1 MAERRPLKIGLVGA
15 TTGFIAQAH
24 HRAILM
30 DGTRR
35 VAATALSSDPAKA
48 LDGAANWPYPVEAY
62 KSYDAMLAGE
72 IRKPKDERIDYV
84 LIVTPN
90 RAHFD
95 PARKFLEVGIPV
107 FCEKPLTITSQ
118 ESEILCALVDAERI
132 PFGVAHTYIGHW
144 TSWLARHIVG
154 SGLLGNIR
162 WVDASYL
169 QAWVAVRS
177 GQPGFKENT
186 WRINPNVSGISNCG
200 GDIGT
205 HALMQL
211 RFVTGLD
218 VRKVSAYLETF
229 IPVNDTETGHL
240 DDHFTAYCEL
250 DGGAKGLVR
259 ASQIAVGHKNDLRLE
274 VNGDK
279 GSLRWDQEESDKLSV
294 YPLGQPERTYYRGL
308 VAENDGFLEDLP
320 KELLQASILPPG
332 HREGLHDAFARL
344 HRAFEADVRAW
355 QAGNYTCADGSRYA
369 TVKDGL
375 AGIRFVEKAVESNR
389 NDHCWVN
396 V

>member
-1 MAERRPLKIGLVGA
+1 
-15 TTGFIAQAH
+15 
-24 HRAILM
+24 LM